1 VFKGWNRIY
10 YGGQTVKLSDA
21 QVVIDKLSEVWT
33 VKRLCPVCASG
44 KLSLTNIVEVRDYNE
59 GNHCPGAGITPMVEV
74 VCDICG
80 YVMLFNA
87 IAIGVVDRDSG
98 KVKESK

>member
-1 VFKGWNRIY
+1 M
-10 YGGQTVKLSDA
+10 KLSDA

-59 GNHCPGAGITPMVEV
+59 GNHCPGAAITPMVEV

-87 IAIGVVDRDSG
+87 IALGVVDSQTG
-98 KVKESK
+98 QVKEVK

>member
-1 VFKGWNRIY
+1 M
-10 YGGQTVKLSDA
+10 KLSDA

-44 KLSLTNIVEVRDYNE
+44 KLSLTDMVEVRDYNE
-59 GNHCPGAGITPMVEV
+59 GNHCPGAAITPMVEV
-74 VCDICG
+74 VCDICS

-87 IAIGVVDRDSG
+87 IGLGVVDSQTG
-98 KVKESK
+98 QVKEDKP

>member
-1 VFKGWNRIY
+1 
-10 YGGQTVKLSDA
+10 VKLSDA

-44 KLSLTNIVEVRDYNE
+44 KLSLTDMVEVRDYNE
-59 GNHCPGAGITPMVEV
+59 GNHCPGAAITPMVEV

-87 IAIGVVDRDSG
+87 IALGVVDSQTG
-98 KVKESK
+98 QVKEVK

>member
-1 VFKGWNRIY
+1 
-10 YGGQTVKLSDA
+10 VKLSDA

-44 KLSLTNIVEVRDYNE
+44 KLSISNIVEVRDYNE
-59 GNHCPGAGITPMVEV
+59 GNHCPGAAITPMVEV
-74 VCDICG
+74 VCDICS

-87 IAIGVVDRDSG
+87 IALGVVDSQTG
-98 KVKESK
+98 QVKEVK

>member
-1 VFKGWNRIY
+1 MKV
-10 YGGQTVKLSDA
+10 SDA

-44 KLSLTNIVEVRDYNE
+44 KLSLTDMVEVRDYNE
-59 GNHCPGAGITPMVEV
+59 GNHCPGAAITPMVEV

-87 IAIGVVDRDSG
+87 IALGVVDSQTG
-98 KVKESK
+98 QVKESK

>member
-1 VFKGWNRIY
+1 M
-10 YGGQTVKLSDA
+10 KLSDA
-21 QVVIDKLSEVWT
+21 QVVIDRLSEVWT

-44 KLSLTNIVEVRDYNE
+44 KLSISNIVEVRDYNE
-59 GNHCPGAGITPMVEV
+59 GNHCPGAAITPMVEV

-87 IAIGVVDRDSG
+87 IALGVVDSQTG
-98 KVKESK
+98 QVKEDK

>member
-1 VFKGWNRIY
+1 M
-10 YGGQTVKLSDA
+10 KLSDA

-44 KLSLTNIVEVRDYNE
+44 KLSLTDMVEVRDYNE
-59 GNHCPGAGITPMVEV
+59 GNHCPGAAITPMVEV

-87 IAIGVVDRDSG
+87 IALGVVDSQTG
-98 KVKESK
+98 QVKEVKP

>member
-1 VFKGWNRIY
+1 M
-10 YGGQTVKLSDA
+10 KLSDA
-21 QVVIDKLSEVWT
+21 QVVIDRLSEVWT

-59 GNHCPGAGITPMVEV
+59 GNHCPGAAITPMVEV

-87 IAIGVVDRDSG
+87 IALGVVDSQTG
-98 KVKESK
+98 QVKEDK

>member
-1 VFKGWNRIY
+1 
-10 YGGQTVKLSDA
+10 VKLSDA

-44 KLSLTNIVEVRDYNE
+44 KLSLTDMVEVRDYNE
-59 GNHCPGAGITPMVEV
+59 GNHCPGAAITPMVEV

-87 IAIGVVDRDSG
+87 IALGVVDSQTG
-98 KVKESK
+98 QVKESK

>member
-1 VFKGWNRIY
+1 
-10 YGGQTVKLSDA
+10 
-21 QVVIDKLSEVWT
+21 
-33 VKRLCPVCASG
+33 
-44 KLSLTNIVEVRDYNE
+44 
-59 GNHCPGAGITPMVEV
+59 MVEV

>member
-1 VFKGWNRIY
+1 M
-10 YGGQTVKLSDA
+10 KLSDA

-44 KLSLTNIVEVRDYNE
+44 KLSISNIVEVRDYNE
-59 GNHCPGAGITPMVEV
+59 GNHCPGAAITPMVEV
-74 VCDICG
+74 VCDICS

-87 IAIGVVDRDSG
+87 IALGVVDSQTG
-98 KVKESK
+98 QVKEVK

>member
-1 VFKGWNRIY
+1 
-10 YGGQTVKLSDA
+10 VKLSDA

-59 GNHCPGAGITPMVEV
+59 GNHCPGAAITPMVEV

-87 IAIGVVDRDSG
+87 IALGVVDSQTG
-98 KVKESK
+98 QVKEVK

>member
-1 VFKGWNRIY
+1 M
-10 YGGQTVKLSDA
+10 KLSDA
-21 QVVIDKLSEVWT
+21 QVVIDKLSKVWT

-44 KLSLTNIVEVRDYNE
+44 KLSLTDMVEVRDYNE
-59 GNHCPGAGITPMVEV
+59 GNHCPGAAITPMVEV

-87 IAIGVVDRDSG
+87 IALGVVDSQTG
-98 KVKESK
+98 QVKESK

>member
-1 VFKGWNRIY
+1 M
-10 YGGQTVKLSDA
+10 KLSDA

-44 KLSLTNIVEVRDYNE
+44 KLSLTDMVEVRDYNE
-59 GNHCPGAGITPMVEV
+59 GNHCPGAAITPMVEV

-87 IAIGVVDRDSG
+87 IALGVVDSQTG
-98 KVKESK
+98 QVKEVK

>member
-1 VFKGWNRIY
+1 M
-10 YGGQTVKLSDA
+10 KLSDA

-33 VKRLCPVCASG
+33 VKKLCPVCASG
-44 KLSLTNIVEVRDYNE
+44 KLSLTDMVEVRDYNE
-59 GNHCPGAGITPMVEV
+59 GNHCPGAAITPMVEV

-87 IAIGVVDRDSG
+87 IALGVVDSQTG
-98 KVKESK
+98 QVKEVK

>member
-1 VFKGWNRIY
+1 M
-10 YGGQTVKLSDA
+10 KLSDA
-21 QVVIDKLSEVWT
+21 QVVIDRLSEVWT

-44 KLSLTNIVEVRDYNE
+44 KLSLTDMVEVRDYNE
-59 GNHCPGAGITPMVEV
+59 GNHCPGAAITPMVEV

-87 IAIGVVDRDSG
+87 IALGVVDSQTG
-98 KVKESK
+98 QVKESK

>member
-1 VFKGWNRIY
+1 M
-10 YGGQTVKLSDA
+10 KLSDA

-44 KLSLTNIVEVRDYNE
+44 KLSISNIVEVRDYNE
-59 GNHCPGAGITPMVEV
+59 GNHCPGAAITPMVEV
-74 VCDICG
+74 VCDICS

-87 IAIGVVDRDSG
+87 IALGVVDSQTG
-98 KVKESK
+98 QVKEDK

>member
-1 VFKGWNRIY
+1 M
-10 YGGQTVKLSDA
+10 KLSDA

-44 KLSLTNIVEVRDYNE
+44 KLSLTDMVEVRDYNE
-59 GNHCPGAGITPMVEV
+59 GNHCPGAAITPMVEV

-87 IAIGVVDRDSG
+87 IALGVVDSQTG
-98 KVKESK
+98 QVKESK

>member
-1 VFKGWNRIY
+1 
-10 YGGQTVKLSDA
+10 VKLSDA
-21 QVVIDKLSEVWT
+21 QVVIDKLSKVWT

-44 KLSLTNIVEVRDYNE
+44 KLSLTDMVEVRDYNE
-59 GNHCPGAGITPMVEV
+59 GNHCPGAAITPMVEV

-87 IAIGVVDRDSG
+87 IALGVVDSQTG
-98 KVKESK
+98 QVKESK

>member
-1 VFKGWNRIY
+1 
-10 YGGQTVKLSDA
+10 VKLSDA

-44 KLSLTNIVEVRDYNE
+44 KLSLTNMVEVRDYNE
-59 GNHCPGAGITPMVEV
+59 GNHCPGAAITPMVEV

-87 IAIGVVDRDSG
+87 IALGVVDSQTG
-98 KVKESK
+98 QVKEAKP